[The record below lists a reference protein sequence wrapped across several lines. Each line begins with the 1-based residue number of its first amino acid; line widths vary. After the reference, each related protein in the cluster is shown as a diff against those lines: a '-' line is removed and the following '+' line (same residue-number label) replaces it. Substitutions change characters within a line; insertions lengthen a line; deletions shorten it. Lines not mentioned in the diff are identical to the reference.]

1 MLVTFVFPFF
11 PQKQN
16 NTFLFFFLK
25 FAIGKWS
32 TNMFGFFCFKRK
44 KKRRKKEN
52 LAYYLCIPVYPLFLE
67 WEKLFGIAILKVLKK
82 KCLKYFHFAYQNS
95 LLNKFFGCHEKKMFL
110 LKKLRKILNIFQN
123 FDPSSQNFDLEVKL
137 FSSPR
142 PSNIALNYSKD
153 SKTNVYIIF
162 GHLNSLLW
170 TKV

>member
-1 MLVTFVFPFF
+1 MEYQYV
-11 PQKQN
+11 
-16 NTFLFFFLK
+16 
-25 FAIGKWS
+25 W
-32 TNMFGFFCFKRK
+32 FFCLKRK
-44 KKRRKKEN
+44 KEKKKI
-52 LAYYLCIPVYPLFLE
+52 LPTTYVYLCTPLFLE